1 VRITRATESEFTPGR
16 WLCDLG
22 CGHQQWVPSEGAP
35 TETTCSRCPR
45 DERQEARA
53 AAVNSGSGQGETAE
67 TAAFK
72 ERWLVELHCR
82 VCRAKFE
89 LERWGMH
96 VSLQQ
101 SAPFTRLVLLAVQE
115 VCPVCKSLR
124 SVPEPTESSP

>member
-1 VRITRATESEFTPGR
+1 MRITRAVESDFTPGR

-22 CGHQQWVPSEGAP
+22 CGHQQWVVSATRPDEA
-35 TETTCSRCPR
+35 TCSRCPR

-72 ERWLVELHCR
+72 ERWAVELHCR
-82 VCRAKFE
+82 VCSAKFE
-89 LERWGMH
+89 LERSGMH

-101 SAPFTRLVLLAVQE
+101 SAPFTRLVLLAVPE
-115 VCPVCKSLR
+115 VCPECKSLR
-124 SVPEPTESSP
+124 SVEASP